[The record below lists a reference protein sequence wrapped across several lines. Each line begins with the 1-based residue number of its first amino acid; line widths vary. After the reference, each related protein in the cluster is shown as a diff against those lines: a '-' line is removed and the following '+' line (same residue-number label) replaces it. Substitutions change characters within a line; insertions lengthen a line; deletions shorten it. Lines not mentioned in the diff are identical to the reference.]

1 LDLKEI
7 RSIIDLMKKNDLS
20 EFALERE
27 GFKIKLR
34 RGYGRDAVVETVE
47 RISSVGTPA
56 AQPTPASTPAA
67 ATPKAEEAPGTEVT
81 SPMVGTFY
89 RAPSPDAP
97 AFVEVGAEVN
107 EDTVVCIIE
116 AMKQFNEIKAE
127 KKGVVTAVLAEN
139 GKPVDY
145 GQPLFRLK

>member
-1 LDLKEI
+1 LELKQI
-7 RSIIDLMKKNDLS
+7 RAIIDLMKKNDLS
-20 EFALERE
+20 ELALERE

-47 RISSVGTPA
+47 RISSAGASTAQAAPATAPATTPA
-56 AQPTPASTPAA
+56 KT
-67 ATPKAEEAPGTEVT
+67 EEVPGPEVT

-97 AFVEVGAEVN
+97 AFVEVGAEVS

-127 KKGVVTAVLAEN
+127 KKGIVTAVLAEN

>member
-47 RISSVGTPA
+47 RISSVGAPA

-67 ATPKAEEAPGTEVT
+67 ATAKAEEAPGTEVT